1 MNRIY
6 RVIWSQ
12 VKHGYVV
19 VSEMAK
25 SRTKGSGRRVVKRT
39 ALAALVLTGL
49 CFQGGGTLVSMQRI
63 ILSSTAVILPVLQ
76 IRSQMILQLA

>member
-1 MNRIY
+1 MNKIY
-6 RVIWSQ
+6 RVIWSR
-12 VKHGYVV
+12 VKHCYVV

-49 CFQGGGTLVSMQRI
+49 CFQGGER
-63 ILSSTAVILPVLQ
+63 
-76 IRSQMILQLA
+76 

>member
-25 SRTKGSGRRVVKRT
+25 SRTKGSGSRVVKRT

-49 CFQGGGTLVSMQRI
+49 CFQGGER
-63 ILSSTAVILPVLQ
+63 
-76 IRSQMILQLA
+76 

>member
-19 VSEMAK
+19 VSEMAN
-25 SRTKGSGRRVVKRT
+25 SRTKGSGSWVVKRT
-39 ALAALVLTGL
+39 ALAALVLAGL
-49 CFQGGGTLVSMQRI
+49 CLQGGER
-63 ILSSTAVILPVLQ
+63 
-76 IRSQMILQLA
+76 

>member
-19 VSEMAK
+19 VSEMAN
-25 SRTKGSGRRVVKRT
+25 SRTKGSGSWVVKRT
-39 ALAALVLTGL
+39 ALAALVLAGL
-49 CFQGGGTLVSMQRI
+49 CLQGGGTLVSMRRI
-63 ILSSTAVILPVLQ
+63 RL
-76 IRSQMILQLA
+76 

>member
-25 SRTKGSGRRVVKRT
+25 SRTKGSGSRVVKRT

-49 CFQGGGTLVSMQRI
+49 CFQGENVSVYAADNIVVDSSNITGTTKADVR
-63 ILSSTAVILPVLQ
+63 
-76 IRSQMILQLA
+76 